1 VLEALNVIQRELW
14 EGKRQTSAV
23 SRVTLVEL
31 CDDDND
37 AWSNINAEV
46 EGVGVSPASVTA
58 NQEFIRGWIGQVI
71 MEEADED
78 EPGRQHGESPPWPA
92 SATPPEDDMAA
103 MTLASP
109 VNTIVGNEP
118 MLVETSA
125 GGAQATSTME
135 HPKRGSSFS
144 SHRSKD
150 SAWRPFNGPNRDY
163 VQGLLGKLLQL
174 VDLTPTARDRIVLP
188 AKRIFHQLDWRD
200 RGFLFRPT
208 IEDECRDAIQKAG
221 ISVSDGQLMQLV
233 SDGDKNRDGRIDR
246 GEFVDFID
254 ELLSLVRNAED
265 ERLQKIVV
273 KDNER
278 GIEYCRRQVGKIFE
292 ENPAHA
298 ILPWAWIFNSVEPR
312 RWTLNDGVETLLES
326 HDLPHITLRSFTVA
340 AIVADRLC
348 IRMLEQALTKWSE
361 KLFQYPPE
369 LFDEYQK
376 PIDAVLVAASR
387 FAIFERDKSSS
398 RWDSELDELHEL
410 ASLVVTDG
418 MASFEDCPSGELSK
432 LRNDTFDVIC
442 NIMGFISAIGQLP
455 DPGYRS
461 SLPSID
467 DWRKEH
473 IQTRASRI
481 NKASEKLLN
490 AKSLV
495 GRCQSWVNDH
505 PSLSGKALDGLRQ
518 ALILRAAQHAMMDGV
533 QQQNYVRQLKS
544 TNKVKIT
551 IVGARNL
558 PKQDQFRA

>member
-31 CDDDND
+31 CDDNND

-46 EGVGVSPASVTA
+46 EGVGVPSASVAA
-58 NQEFIRGWIGQVI
+58 NQEFIRDWIGQVI

-92 SATPPEDDMAA
+92 SATPPEDNMAT

-109 VNTIVGNEP
+109 VNTTAGAEH
-118 MLVETSA
+118 MLLETST
-125 GGAQATSTME
+125 GGTQATPTTE
-135 HPKRGSSFS
+135 HPRKCSSFS

-163 VQGLLGKLLQL
+163 VQGLLGKLLRL
-174 VDLTPTARDRIVLP
+174 VDLAPTARDRIVLP

-208 IEDECRDAIQKAG
+208 VEDECRDAIHKAE
-221 ISVSDGQLMQLV
+221 ISVSDGQLLQLV

-246 GEFVDFID
+246 DEFVDFID
-254 ELLSLVRNAED
+254 ELLSLVRDAEE
-265 ERLQKIVV
+265 ERLQKIVAE
-273 KDNER
+273 DNKR
-278 GIEYCRRQVGKIFE
+278 GIEYCRRQIGKIFE

-298 ILPWAWIFNSVEPR
+298 ILPWGWIFNPAEPR
-312 RWTLNDGVETLLES
+312 RWALSNGVETLLES
-326 HDLPHITLRSFTVA
+326 PDLPYMTLRSFGVA

-348 IRMLEQALTKWSE
+348 IRKLERALTKWSE
-361 KLFQYPPE
+361 ELFQYPPE

-387 FAIFERDKSSS
+387 FAIFEREKSPS
-398 RWDSELDELHEL
+398 RRNSELDELHEL
-410 ASLVVTDG
+410 TSLVVMDG
-418 MASFEDCPSGELSK
+418 IADFENYPSGELSK

-442 NIMGFISAIGQLP
+442 NIMGFVEALGQLR
-455 DPGYRS
+455 DPEYRNS
-461 SLPSID
+461 PLSIEH
-467 DWRKEH
+467 WRKEH

-490 AKSLV
+490 AKPLV
-495 GRCQSWVNDH
+495 GRFQLWANDH

-518 ALILRAAQHAMMDGV
+518 ALTLRAAQDSV
-533 QQQNYVRQLKS
+533 QLKLA
-544 TNKVKIT
+544 NNVKIT

-558 PKQDQFRA
+558 PKQDQFRS